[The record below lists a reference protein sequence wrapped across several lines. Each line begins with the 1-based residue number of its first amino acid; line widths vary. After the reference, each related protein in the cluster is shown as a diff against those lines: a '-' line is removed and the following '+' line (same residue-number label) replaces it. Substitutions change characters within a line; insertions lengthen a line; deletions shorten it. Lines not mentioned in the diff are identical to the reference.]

1 MQPELI
7 RDCLPAVLAEDLYSL
22 EADVHVSNLKSGTI
36 YGFREASIL
45 PLKRSG
51 SNATP
56 TSMVKK
62 LATPTVATNVHKVT
76 FSDGAE
82 HYAWSNWVYVVI
94 Q

>member
-1 MQPELI
+1 
-7 RDCLPAVLAEDLYSL
+7 
-22 EADVHVSNLKSGTI
+22 
-36 YGFREASIL
+36 
-45 PLKRSG
+45 
-51 SNATP
+51 
-56 TSMVKK
+56 MVKK